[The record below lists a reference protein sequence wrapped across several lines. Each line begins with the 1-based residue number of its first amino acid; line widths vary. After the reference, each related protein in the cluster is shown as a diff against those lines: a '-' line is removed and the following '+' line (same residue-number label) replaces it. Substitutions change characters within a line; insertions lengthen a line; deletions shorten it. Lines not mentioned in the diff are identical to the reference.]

1 MNYTI
6 DQQLSRLEAF
16 KTSLKNAINQA
27 NPSQPLTSNRLD
39 DFVTH
44 ILNYLG
50 PKQEPTQQYTVTF
63 NKNGGSGSAPTAQTV
78 NAGTTIQ
85 LPNYRGTKEGYTQ
98 VSGWATSASA
108 TTPQYEFGANYTVT
122 GNVTLYAVY
131 TINKN
136 KIAWSNPEIG
146 GVITAKVGTSN
157 IVNDSTLVQYNKEVI
172 LTYTPPTGSLV
183 SSIDWFGGDIVEITP
198 VTSNTGKFIMPDKY
212 VTGIT
217 ANVVLKQGANVV
229 ATSEQPE
236 YGEVTGSGFYEI
248 GTEAII
254 TANPNEGYKFVAWD
268 DGSNENPKIIPIE
281 KAEDIII
288 KGTFEVEEEG
298 IRVEA
303 VEYLCQG
310 ECPEFE
316 LSDFKVYNEHLA
328 EIETWF
334 NIKESKLMWYM
345 DGEIQL
351 FGDLKKHVY
360 NDRGSGIDIEDSKGV
375 YWIAIP
381 SDTHIS
387 SFIMNY
393 GTDFQEELIEKFDVL
408 DELIK
413 IENVDIQGA
422 SYNVYGVYGM
432 YSNKLHITLVQ

>member
-85 LPNYRGTKEGYTQ
+85 LPSYTGTKEGYRQ
-98 VSGWATSASA
+98 VSGWSTSASA
-108 TTPQYEFGANYTVT
+108 TTPQYGFGASYTVT
-122 GNVTLYAVY
+122 ANATLYAVY

-172 LTYTPPTGSLV
+172 LTYTPPTGHLV

-198 VTSNTGKFIMPDKY
+198 VTNNTR
-212 VTGIT
+212 T
-217 ANVVLKQGANVV
+217 AR
-229 ATSEQPE
+229 
-236 YGEVTGSGFYEI
+236 I
-248 GTEAII
+248 
-254 TANPNEGYKFVAWD
+254 W
-268 DGSNENPKIIPIE
+268 
-281 KAEDIII
+281 
-288 KGTFEVEEEG
+288 
-298 IRVEA
+298 
-303 VEYLCQG
+303 
-310 ECPEFE
+310 
-316 LSDFKVYNEHLA
+316 
-328 EIETWF
+328 
-334 NIKESKLMWYM
+334 
-345 DGEIQL
+345 
-351 FGDLKKHVY
+351 
-360 NDRGSGIDIEDSKGV
+360 
-375 YWIAIP
+375 
-381 SDTHIS
+381 
-387 SFIMNY
+387 
-393 GTDFQEELIEKFDVL
+393 
-408 DELIK
+408 
-413 IENVDIQGA
+413 
-422 SYNVYGVYGM
+422 
-432 YSNKLHITLVQ
+432 